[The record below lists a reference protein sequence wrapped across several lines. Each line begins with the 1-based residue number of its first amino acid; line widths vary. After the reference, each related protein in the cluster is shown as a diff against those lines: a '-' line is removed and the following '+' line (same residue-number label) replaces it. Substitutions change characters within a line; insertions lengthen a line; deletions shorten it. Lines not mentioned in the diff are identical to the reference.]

1 MSHKASPTSD
11 DRLRQRARALGLFGL
26 LDRWEDFAQEAAI
39 PRLLDVEEAERARRS
54 LERRVKDARIG
65 RFKPMAD
72 FDWTWPKKVD
82 REAVEELF
90 TFAFLTEGENVV
102 ILGPNGVGK
111 TMIAQNLA
119 HQALLQGHTVR
130 FTTASQM
137 LNELLAQDG
146 PSALERRLRRYSH
159 PSLLAVDEVGYL
171 AYDSRHADLLF
182 EVISRRQDGKCTIV
196 TTNRPFQEWK
206 EVFPSAGSVVALV
219 DRLVHKSQIV
229 SIHGD
234 SFRLKEAKEREA
246 VRAKKRGA
254 NKARKA

>member
-1 MSHKASPTSD
+1 
-11 DRLRQRARALGLFGL
+11 
-26 LDRWEDFAQEAAI
+26 
-39 PRLLDVEEAERARRS
+39 
-54 LERRVKDARIG
+54 
-65 RFKPMAD
+65 MAD

-159 PSLLAVDEVGYL
+159 PPLLAVDEVGYSGL
-171 AYDSRHADLLF
+171 RQPHADLLF
-182 EVISRRQDGKCTIV
+182 EVDHPPPGRQRR
-196 TTNRPFQEWK
+196 
-206 EVFPSAGSVVALV
+206 PS
-219 DRLVHKSQIV
+219 
-229 SIHGD
+229 
-234 SFRLKEAKEREA
+234 
-246 VRAKKRGA
+246 
-254 NKARKA
+254 